1 MPLTQLS
8 SVTWDQAAYERLAYF
23 ALRSELYFD
32 GFAEVR
38 PTRQSMPGTSV
49 IFNIT
54 HDITPAATPISET
67 TDVDPA
73 VMSDSTVSVPLH
85 EYGNVVKTTAR
96 LRGTSYL
103 PVDEITINVVAFN
116 AGSSLD
122 LVARHVMVT
131 GSNVTFVAGK
141 TSRANIAADDH
152 FGTTTSR
159 TGAESVRYVV
169 AKLRGANVPTI
180 GGAYVSVVHPDV
192 SYDFRGATGGAN
204 WRDPHTYA
212 RPEGIFNGEIGQ
224 FEGVRFIESPRAA
237 IFPGAGQGGTNVY
250 TTLVFGQQ
258 ALAKAWS
265 MVEGNGP
272 LPVVRPTPVTDN
284 LRRFLGVGWYWL
296 GGYGLFRQAALWRI
310 ESSSSIGS

>member
-1 MPLTQLS
+1 MPLTETS

-23 ALRSELYFD
+23 ALRPELYFD
-32 GFAEVR
+32 GFADVR

-49 IFNIT
+49 TFNIT
-54 HDITPAATPISET
+54 ADLAEASTPISEVV
-67 TDVDPA
+67 DVDPV
-73 VMSDSTVSVPLH
+73 VMSDSNVTVTLQ

-116 AGSSLD
+116 AGVSID
-122 LVARHVMVT
+122 TVARDIMAGGT
-131 GSNVTFVAGK
+131 NVTYVAGK
-141 TSRANIAADDH
+141 TSRATIAAGDH
-152 FGTTTSR
+152 FATTTSR

-169 AKLRGANVPTI
+169 AKLRGANVAPV
-180 GGAYVSVVHPDV
+180 GGAYVGVIHPDV

-204 WRDPHTYA
+204 WRDPHTYS
-212 RPEGIFNGEIGQ
+212 RPEGIFNGEAGQ
-224 FEGVRFIESPRAA
+224 FEGVRFVESPRAPMFVDA
-237 IFPGAGQGGTNVY
+237 GATNTDVY
-250 TTLVFGQQ
+250 ATLVFGKQ